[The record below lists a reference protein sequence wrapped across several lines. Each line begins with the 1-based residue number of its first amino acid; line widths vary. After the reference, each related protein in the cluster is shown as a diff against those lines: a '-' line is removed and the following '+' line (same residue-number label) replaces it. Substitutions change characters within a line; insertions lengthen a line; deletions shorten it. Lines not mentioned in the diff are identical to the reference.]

1 MTPADV
7 LQKLLDINKPAARLI
22 IAGLGLLAAAAIAV
36 TWIGGN
42 PDALLLAV
50 YLLGFGVLV
59 SVTAWLVSN
68 PRMRAVLGW
77 LFTGMLTLFLI
88 GLVDSATGYSGRL
101 AVPAC
106 YIRMFLEPR
115 EACEARLSRKT
126 PVAPAT
132 ASDVPALA
140 PPPEAAAPA
149 PAAAAAEAPPA
160 AAAAE
165 APPTAAAAPAPA
177 TISAAPGKAKIGA
190 ASDPAPAHAPHPGQV
205 YLQFRPEVPRDR
217 MLALARTL
225 TGLGWTVPNGESGG
239 ESYDHAP
246 AENEVRYFDAQSR
259 EAALRLARDLAGP
272 GGISD
277 VILADQTGNGLI
289 AAPGQLEVWIGH

>member
-101 AVPAC
+101 AIPAC

-126 PVAPAT
+126 SVTPDIAA
-132 ASDVPALA
+132 DVPAVA
-140 PPPEAAAPA
+140 PPADAAA
-149 PAAAAAEAPPA
+149 PAAAAEEVPA
-160 AAAAE
+160 A
-165 APPTAAAAPAPA
+165 AAAAPAPA
-177 TISAAPGKAKIGA
+177 TIA
-190 ASDPAPAHAPHPGQV
+190 ASPASASIADAPAATPPPHPGDV
-205 YLQFRPEVPRDR
+205 YLQFRPEIDRDR
-217 MLALARTL
+217 MMSLARTL
-225 TGLGWTVPNGESGG
+225 TDLGWSVPNAWIGG
-239 ESYDHAP
+239 EAYDHAP
-246 AENEVRYFDAQSR
+246 AENEVRYFDAASQD
-259 EAALRLARDLAGP
+259 AALRLARDLAGP
-272 GGISD
+272 GGVAD
-277 VILADQTGNGLI
+277 VILADQTGTGLI
-289 AAPGQLEVWIGH
+289 AAPGQLEIWIGH